1 MAKYDDGFK
10 RKVVEAYQNGEGGYG
25 TLAQRFGI
33 SHFSMVRKWVK
44 IVEKRGFEAL
54 QRRRTKQH
62 YTSQFK
68 QNVIH
73 YYLNSGD
80 SYLDVALQYGLP
92 SGDLL
97 QSWHQ
102 KFLREGIEGLSP
114 KQKGPPS
121 MSKKKKQIQPKKP
134 MTREQALERENE
146 LLRAELAFIK
156 KLRALGMDVPER
168 LKNEMPESST
178 NSEGS
183 SD

>member
-10 RKVVEAYQNGEGGYG
+10 RKVVEAYQNSEGGYG

-33 SHFSMVRKWVK
+33 SHFSLVRKWVK

-68 QNVIH
+68 QNVLH

-97 QSWHQ
+97 QS
-102 KFLREGIEGLSP
+102 
-114 KQKGPPS
+114 
-121 MSKKKKQIQPKKP
+121 
-134 MTREQALERENE
+134 
-146 LLRAELAFIK
+146 
-156 KLRALGMDVPER
+156 
-168 LKNEMPESST
+168 
-178 NSEGS
+178 
-183 SD
+183 